1 MRKIIAVVSDL
12 HVGSSIGLCSSK
24 LDLADGGTYQPSKF
38 QAELYRGWQKFF
50 QHVAGLPANKKALV
64 VNGDLVDGDL
74 VDGDHHGTVSIVTN
88 NIEVQEDAAIQLLR
102 PAAKGFDQVYVVR
115 GTEAHTQPGA
125 QSDERIAKGIG
136 AALDESTGQ
145 YSRWQLWLDV
155 DGVVFNVAH
164 HIGTTSSAAY
174 ESSAVMREM
183 VAALVEAGQW
193 EQRLPDVLIR
203 SHRHRYIKVAIPSAR
218 GEIQTAVTP
227 GWQLRTPFVEKMD
240 RMRMPHIG
248 GMICIVEDGICHI
261 EAKIYPLKKI
271 QPVKI

>member
-12 HVGSSIGLCSSK
+12 HVGSSIGLCASK
-24 LDLADGGTYQPSKF
+24 LDLADGGVYQPSKF
-38 QAELYRGWQKFF
+38 QQELYKGWIKFI
-50 QHVAGLPANKKALV
+50 QHVDKLPADKKVLV
-64 VNGDLVDGDL
+64 VNGDL

-88 NIEVQEDAAIQLLR
+88 NIEVQEEAAIQLLK
-102 PAAKGFDQVYVVR
+102 PAAKNFDAAYVVR

-136 AALDESTGQ
+136 ASLDESTGQ

-218 GEIQTAVTP
+218 GEIQAAVTP
-227 GWQLRTPFVEKMD
+227 GWQLKTPFVEKMD
-240 RMRMPHIG
+240 RMRVPNIG
-248 GMICIVEDGICHI
+248 GLVCTVEDGKCHI
-261 EAKIYPLKKI
+261 EPKIYPLKKI
-271 QPVKI
+271 IPVKV

>member
-1 MRKIIAVVSDL
+1 MRKIIAIVSDL

-24 LDLADGGTYQPSKF
+24 LDLDDGGVYQPSKN
-38 QAELYRGWQKFF
+38 QAELYRGWCKFT
-50 QHVAGLPANKKALV
+50 QHVDGLQADKKVLV
-64 VNGDLVDGDL
+64 VNGDL

-88 NIEVQEDAAIQLLR
+88 NIEVQEAAAIDLLK
-102 PAAKGFDQVYVVR
+102 PAAKGYDAVYVVR

-125 QSDERIAKGIG
+125 QSDERIARGIG
-136 AALDESTGQ
+136 AVQDATTGQ
-145 YSRWQLWLDV
+145 FSRWQLWLDV
-155 DGVVFNVAH
+155 DGIVFNVAH

-193 EQRLPDVLIR
+193 EQRLPDVVIR
-203 SHRHRYIKVAIPSAR
+203 SHRHRYIKLAIPSAR
-218 GEIQTAVTP
+218 GEIQAAVTP
-227 GWQLRTPFVEKMD
+227 GWQLRTPFVEKLD

-248 GMICIVEDGICHI
+248 GLVCTVEEGKCHI

-271 QPVKI
+271 QPEKI

>member
-1 MRKIIAVVSDL
+1 MKKIIAVVSDL
-12 HVGSSIGLCSSK
+12 HVGSSIGLCGSK
-24 LDLADGGTYQPSKF
+24 LDLADGGVYQPSKN
-38 QAELYRGWQKFF
+38 QAELYKGWMKFF
-50 QHVAGLPANKKALV
+50 QYVDEVSTNVKTRVLV
-64 VNGDLVDGDL
+64 VNGDL

-88 NIEVQEDAAIQLLR
+88 NIEVQEAAAIELLR
-102 PAAKGFDQVYVVR
+102 PAAKQFDAVYVVR

-136 AALDESTGQ
+136 ARLDESTGQ

-155 DGVVFNVAH
+155 DGVVFNIAH

-203 SHRHRYIKVAIPSAR
+203 SHRHRYIKVSIPSAR
-218 GEIQTAVTP
+218 GEIQAAVTP
-227 GWQLRTPFVEKMD
+227 GWQLRTPFIEKMD

-248 GMICIVEDGICHI
+248 GLVCIVEDGECQIK
-261 EAKIYPLKKI
+261 AKIYPLRKI
-271 QPVKI
+271 KPEII